1 MASKRSQVR
10 SNLQKITAVQPV
22 ARVIDTYAPAAAP
35 APRSQSKLNIV
46 EDLVGFFEAKT
57 KSAEAKRKE
66 EQKLLEAEQ
75 KADVAQ
81 TALAN
86 PDKFLTELISGTFN
100 HLTSPAQLHAG
111 EIAGA
116 ELATTY
122 AASLTS
128 SWKQSEEFKK
138 SQDPQ
143 AFESFEDKF
152 QAEWIKDNSHY
163 FKNAGVTEK
172 FSNTLGTFLP
182 NLRTNW
188 LSQVT
193 TNKISTQKAS
203 YRTGV
208 FSSVQSVIMGVSS
221 AADFGD
227 SIKKLQEDT
236 KLAYGFDYKLMNTE
250 TVKQIIELAEAEG
263 RGFSEAKSILNLAYN
278 VGTQGN
284 NIGNIVENDLLLRTS
299 RAKIQE
305 AEDKRLKEIDA
316 LAQTKRDETVFSA
329 KSAISQKL
337 ESVSGEALIE
347 LDIEKVFPT
356 AEALA
361 EARAEFPDLDIY
373 FQKNKNFFVEGAEG
387 GTPLPAFE
395 QIDMQLAIAQAES
408 KEVALSLISTWQE
421 TRLKSNVPLF
431 QKLFSHANNIKEAK
445 AKNLQSFVKDPEF
458 RFYFQRLN
466 GTQSFGLEG
475 VGAMA
480 FGGNP
485 NLNKEQREHVA
496 EFLDEFMGVYYGDYQ
511 NLSQGDKSKV
521 VSKMFKRYKLM
532 VDEAATTISTT
543 TIEQGND

>member
-22 ARVIDTYAPAAAP
+22 ARVIDTYAPAAPP
-35 APRSQSKLNIV
+35 APRSKSKLNIV

-86 PDKFLTELISGTFN
+86 PDKFLTDFISGTFDN
-100 HLTSPAQLHAG
+100 LTSPAQLHAG

-138 SQDPQ
+138 SQDSQ
-143 AFESFEDKF
+143 AFEKFEDKF

-172 FSNTLGTFLP
+172 FSTTLGTFLP

-193 TNKISTQKAS
+193 TNKIGTQKAS

-305 AEDKRLKEIDA
+305 REDNRLKEIDA
-316 LAQTKRDETVFSA
+316 LAKTKKDETVFSA
-329 KSAISQKL
+329 KSLISQKL
-337 ESVSGEALIE
+337 ASLSGEALIG

-361 EARAEFPDLDIY
+361 EAREEFPDLDIY
-373 FQKNKNFFVEGAEG
+373 FQKNKNFFVDGAAG
-387 GTPLPAFE
+387 GTPLPASE
-395 QIDMQLAIAQAES
+395 QIDMHMAIAQAES

-421 TRLKSNVPLF
+421 TRLKNNVPLF

-458 RFYFQRLN
+458 KFYFQRLN

-475 VGAMA
+475 VGALA

-485 NLNKEQREHVA
+485 KLNKTQREYISQ
-496 EFLDEFMGVYYGDYQ
+496 FLDEFMGVYYGNYQ
-511 NLSQGDKSKV
+511 NLDQGAKSKV
-521 VSKMFKRYKLM
+521 VSDMFKRYKIK
-532 VDEAATTISTT
+532 VDEAATKVNTT
-543 TIEQGND
+543 TIEQGTD